1 MAIIRTD
8 RPDSFTLINNI
19 PINDQS
25 LDWKDLGLLVYLL
38 SKPDGW
44 QVNAEHL
51 ANVRKTGVK
60 GIYSG
65 LQAISSAGYATKKP
79 NPQKGGWDWL
89 IFDTPQQQCG
99 TPEIGTPK
107 TGKPHSAPNAYKRN
121 AENRQTA
128 NNDGCSIDNS
138 CKPHSAPNAYK
149 RNAENGRQVNTEY
162 LVNTDTKR
170 TITTTREG
178 SILNETQREIFV
190 WASTHDYWHKVT
202 FSEEE
207 FLKVLCSPKGGMRRQ
222 FENRYKEQT
231 GGNHAT
237 RQQPAR
243 PAKVSAAERVEQAIT
258 ERYGNAAENVIELD
272 QQHYRTA

>member
-1 MAIIRTD
+1 M
-8 RPDSFTLINNI
+8 
-19 PINDQS
+19 
-25 LDWKDLGLLVYLL
+25 
-38 SKPDGW
+38 
-44 QVNAEHL
+44 
-51 ANVRKTGVK
+51 
-60 GIYSG
+60 
-65 LQAISSAGYATKKP
+65 
-79 NPQKGGWDWL
+79 
-89 IFDTPQQQCG
+89 
-99 TPEIGTPK
+99 
-107 TGKPHSAPNAYKRN
+107 
-121 AENRQTA
+121 
-128 NNDGCSIDNS
+128 
-138 CKPHSAPNAYK
+138 
-149 RNAENGRQVNTEY
+149 
-162 LVNTDTKR
+162 
-170 TITTTREG
+170 
-178 SILNETQREIFV
+178 NETQREIFV